1 MAEEE
6 EEKGAD
12 RLLFSFL
19 TLISKLGKHCSML
32 ELAKPHEMLCK
43 IWGKKNHT
51 HTHTPANDNVN
62 TLRLLALMRQ

>member
-1 MAEEE
+1 MAEEQ

-19 TLISKLGKHCSML
+19 TLITKLGKHCSML

-43 IWGKKNHT
+43 IWGKKKS

-62 TLRLLALMRQ
+62 TLRLLALTRQ